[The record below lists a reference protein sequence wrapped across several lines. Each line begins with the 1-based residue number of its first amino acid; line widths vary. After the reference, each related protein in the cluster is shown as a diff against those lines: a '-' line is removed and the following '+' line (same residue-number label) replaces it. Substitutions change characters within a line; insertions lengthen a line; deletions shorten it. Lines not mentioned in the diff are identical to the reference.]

1 MATEASLAGQ
11 VALITGTT
19 SGLGRAMAAVF
30 AERGALVV
38 GVGRREELGRRLEQE
53 VREGGGTLSFLTAD
67 VSRPAHCAAAVAHT
81 VATFGR
87 IDVLVNNA
95 GVEGP
100 IGHFHDLTEDEWDSV
115 VDVNLKGTAF
125 CCRYAIPHMLEQG
138 GGLVLNV
145 ASINAVEAL
154 AHMAP
159 YNASKAAVVQL
170 TRSLAVEYLERG
182 IRANAVV
189 LGGVRGGT
197 NERTRDALVRFL
209 GGSAAAA
216 PGPAGGPSTSPDRPN
231 PMQQDPREVA
241 GVFAVLCSDEARL
254 VTGATIA
261 LDRAVTA
268 GFSASTLIHL
278 KVAGQ
283 L

>member
-1 MATEASLAGQ
+1 
-11 VALITGTT
+11 
-19 SGLGRAMAAVF
+19 MAAVF
-30 AERGALVV
+30 AERGAHVV

-53 VREGGGTLSFLTAD
+53 VRDAGGALSFLAAD
-67 VSRPAHCAAAVAHT
+67 VSRPAGCAAAVAHT

-87 IDVLVNNA
+87 IDVLINNA

-100 IGHFHDLTEDEWDSV
+100 VGHFHELTEEEWDATIDINV
-115 VDVNLKGTAF
+115 KGAAF

-170 TRSLAVEYLERG
+170 TRSLAVEYLAQG
-182 IRANAVV
+182 IRANTVI
-189 LGGVRGGT
+189 LGGVAGGT
-197 NERTRDALVRFL
+197 NERSRDALVRL
-209 GGSAAAA
+209 MGASTSREQA
-216 PGPAGGPSTSPDRPN
+216 PGTADASPPRPN
-231 PMQQDPREVA
+231 MMQDPREVA
-241 GVFAVLCSDEARL
+241 GVFALLCSDEARL
-254 VTGATIA
+254 ITGATIA